1 MKVLYI
7 YSGFEGIYSYL
18 EGWIIDSLKK
28 KNFEVITVSSSIF
41 INDFIEIVNK
51 NQIDF
56 VLTLMGININKL
68 LLQYLDEIY
77 IPFCIW
83 LTEDPFYLDKSLEIM
98 NSKSIFFT
106 IDLGSYKFYKS
117 KGYENIFY
125 LPLGT
130 NPEIFKKN
138 ISDEIYGSD
147 VLFLGYPYPSRVNLA
162 RMILKN
168 TNYKVTLVGKG
179 WLKQIPKNLQKSKQL
194 LIIDKWI
201 PPVLASYF
209 YNGAKIVVNQH
220 REMNFIHNK
229 NSSQVESESINNRT
243 FDISACGA
251 FQLIDYK
258 KDLYSQ
264 YQKDEIVHYENP
276 SDCIDKINEFIY
288 EDDYRKSIAYKAQR
302 KVLLN
307 HTWEAR
313 VSSIIEIVKN
323 NTFLI

>member
-18 EGWIIDSLKK
+18 EEWIIDSFKK
-28 KNFEVITVSSSIF
+28 KNLEIVTVPSSIS
-41 INDFIEIVNK
+41 INDFIEIIK
-51 NQIDF
+51 NDQITF
-56 VLTLMGININKL
+56 SFTLMGININKL
-68 LLQYLDEIY
+68 LFQYLEKTH

-83 LTEDPFYLDKSLEIM
+83 LTEDPFYLDKSLEII

-106 IDLGSYKFYKS
+106 IDLGSYEFYKS
-117 KGYENIFY
+117 KGYKNIFY

-130 NPEIFKKN
+130 NPNIFKKMM
-138 ISDEIYGSD
+138 IDETYMSD

-162 RMILKN
+162 RIVLEN
-168 TNYKVTLVGKG
+168 TNYKLTLIGKG
-179 WLKQIPKNLQKSKQL
+179 WRKQIPKNLRRSKQL

-201 PPVLASYF
+201 PPILAASF
-209 YNGAKIVVNQH
+209 YNGAKIVINQH
-220 REMNFIHNK
+220 REMNFVQNK
-229 NSSQVESESINNRT
+229 NSLQVESESINNRT

-264 YQKDEIVHYENP
+264 YQEDEIVHYQNP
-276 SDCIDKINEFIY
+276 SDFINKINKFIY
-288 EDDYRKSIAYKAQR
+288 EDDYREFIAYKAQS

-307 HTWEAR
+307 HTWDAR
-313 VSSIIEIVKN
+313 VSSIIDTVNN
-323 NTFLI
+323 NTFF